1 MLKKQPRGAWL
12 EKLEERARGQAAYSS
27 FSPSTLQLS
36 KDFFFFYKSVHQQV
50 ARWHRET
57 HAKFLGVDDLTYIKG
72 HRSTSS
78 QMCSIEQA
86 VNTMWSRGGIS

>member
-1 MLKKQPRGAWL
+1 M
-12 EKLEERARGQAAYSS
+12 
-27 FSPSTLQLS
+27 
-36 KDFFFFYKSVHQQV
+36 